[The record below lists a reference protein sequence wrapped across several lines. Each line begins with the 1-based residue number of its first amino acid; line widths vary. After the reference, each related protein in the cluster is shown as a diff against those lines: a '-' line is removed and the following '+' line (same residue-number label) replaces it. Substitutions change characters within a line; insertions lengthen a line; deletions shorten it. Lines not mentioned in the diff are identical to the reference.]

1 VAPILLEVD
10 LGGGVVTLPAY
21 GTLLAIAA
29 GVAVLLVARALVS
42 LGASQRRALIVCAFA
57 VGSGLVGARLASVAF
72 EARSYISDPSAI
84 VALEARGLAL
94 YGGFAGG
101 VTAMALAVRWL
112 RLPGWSVADASVPA
126 VAVGIALVRIGCFL
140 AGCCPG
146 APTDLAW
153 GVEYPIGAG
162 PSGLP
167 PALGAFL
174 GIEEYVG
181 PVHPTQLYEAVA
193 ALVCLAVALVVRG
206 RATRPG
212 TAALVFAVGFLA
224 FRVANQGLREPT
236 PGAFLGPEATLML
249 DLVVAV
255 VALVFLGRHLGER
268 AGRGM
273 NQYLTLPRS
282 AAG

>member
-1 VAPILLEVD
+1 MAPILLEVD
-10 LGGGVVTLPAY
+10 LGGGVATLPAY
-21 GTLLAIAA
+21 GTFLVVAA
-29 GVAVLLVARALVS
+29 VVAVSLVVRALAS
-42 LGASQRRALIVCAFA
+42 LGASQPRALIVCAIA
-57 VGSGLVGARLASVAF
+57 VGCGLVGARLASVAF
-72 EARSYISDPSAI
+72 EARSYVSDPSAI

-112 RLPGWSVADASVPA
+112 RLPGWRVADASVPA
-126 VAVGIALVRIGCFL
+126 VAAGIALVRIGCFL

-146 APTDLAW
+146 GPTDLVW
-153 GVEYPIGAG
+153 GVEYPTGAG
-162 PSGLP
+162 TSGLP

-174 GIEEYVG
+174 GVEEHVG
-181 PVHPTQLYEAVA
+181 PVHPTQLYEAGA
-193 ALVCLAVALVVRG
+193 ALVCLAVALAVRG

-212 TAALVFAVGFLA
+212 TATLVFAVGFLA
-224 FRVANQGLREPT
+224 FRVGNQGLREPT
-236 PGAFLGPEATLML
+236 PGAFLGTEATLVL

-255 VALVFLGRHLGER
+255 VALLFLGRHLGER

-273 NQYLTLPRS
+273 NRSFTLPRS